1 MMKERWLVLS
11 EHFANRSMREKVL
24 IVLSGLVVIWLLIQT
39 ALIDPLFQRNKL
51 IEQRIAEATK
61 VNRGLVSEINLLQ
74 KQLSA
79 NPDIEVDKQFDSL
92 QQQSQQLSMTISQV
106 IDGMVSPSQM
116 AKLLE
121 SVLANGKK
129 LNLVSLTSL
138 PAKPVGTNK
147 ADNSYYIH
155 PVRIE
160 LTGQYFAIQSYLSAL
175 ESLPVK
181 YYWHSLKYT
190 VEDYPQARLTLVV
203 YTIGS
208 REEFI
213 GG

>member
-1 MMKERWLVLS
+1 MKERWLVLS

-24 IVLSGLVVIWLLIQT
+24 IVLSGLVVICLLIQT
-39 ALIDPLFQRNKL
+39 VLIDPLFQKNKL
-51 IEQRIAEATK
+51 IEQRIAEATR

-147 ADNSYYIH
+147 ADNNYYIH

-190 VEDYPQARLTLVV
+190 VEDYPQARLILVV